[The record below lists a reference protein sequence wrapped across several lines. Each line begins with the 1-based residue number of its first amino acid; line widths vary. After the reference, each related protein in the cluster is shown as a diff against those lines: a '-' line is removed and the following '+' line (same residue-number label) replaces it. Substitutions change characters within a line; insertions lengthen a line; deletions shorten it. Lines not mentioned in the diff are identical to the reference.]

1 MQCDCCGKKKK
12 LFESYALV
20 QTKYGSLNLCVKCND
35 IAYKVRDDA
44 NDMNIDEFQ
53 NHIDEWE
60 KRSKKPSEKFLIIY
74 VLSRRV
80 SSAFLMK
87 GKSNEQN
94 NQEHNRLH
102 QRRQR
107 NNQRISY
114 ITT

>member
-60 KRSKKPSEKFLIIY
+60 KRSKKPSEKFLKW
-74 VLSRRV
+74 RED
-80 SSAFLMK
+80 FLK
-87 GKSNEQN
+87 PLKTKI
-94 NQEHNRLH
+94 
-102 QRRQR
+102 R
-107 NNQRISY
+107 NSKKTIE
-114 ITT
+114 